1 MSNRSASHQ
10 AVLQMEQYAESLVG
24 GTQWVQCQEEC
35 FLNLFCVS
43 IRSKC
48 PSQLSKTNCKYSGKC
63 QFWQTRTAIGRTISS
78 HFMSQIQSF
87 ALATLQAG
95 EALVT
100 VMKVVRLFVMV
111 NCKVSPAGEMDVQKV
126 AILVYI
132 HKSANS
138 SIGSKWQWHQIK
150 LQFASLKK

>member
-1 MSNRSASHQ
+1 
-10 AVLQMEQYAESLVG
+10 
-24 GTQWVQCQEEC
+24 
-35 FLNLFCVS
+35 
-43 IRSKC
+43 
-48 PSQLSKTNCKYSGKC
+48 
-63 QFWQTRTAIGRTISS
+63 
-78 HFMSQIQSF
+78 MSQIQSF

-111 NCKVSPAGEMDVQKV
+111 NCKVSPAGEMDVVKV

-138 SIGSKWQWHQIK
+138 SIGSK
-150 LQFASLKK
+150 